1 MTRIRDEGF
10 FDITSHEV
18 LHGNDVQCRIR
29 RGVLYYAGRRHK
41 NGTLQDG
48 VASFYID
55 NVPAQ
60 RMYFVADGIVVDLD
74 IICDDR
80 KIGFNSNSEFQIEAD
95 SFQVGSCANLT
106 IGR

>member
-60 RMYFVADGIVVDLD
+60 RMYYVADGTSFATIARSDSTRTQSFRSKLTRSKS
-74 IICDDR
+74 DR
-80 KIGFNSNSEFQIEAD
+80 
-95 SFQVGSCANLT
+95 VRT
-106 IGR
+106 